1 MNKTVASAVSINL
14 KDTNRFT
21 VFALIAV
28 GAYLLFPNLSFASE
42 IGYVLCSVVALV
54 LLDIGRAIATLA
66 IIALGIGALIGKVSW
81 GQGLIVITGI
91 GITMGAPYLALTFTT
106 SVAQLA
112 SMAAAA
118 AAHPIAAAD
127 GLLSLAGCAR

>member
-21 VFALIAV
+21 VFTLIAL
-28 GAYLLFPNLSFASE
+28 GAYLLFSEQVFASE

-54 LLDIGRAIATLA
+54 LFDIGRAIATLA
-66 IIALGIGALIGKVSW
+66 IIALGIGALLGKVSW
-81 GQGLIVITGI
+81 GQGLIVISGI

-118 AAHPIAAAD
+118 VAHPIAAAD
-127 GLLSLAGCAR
+127 GAAALVGCAR